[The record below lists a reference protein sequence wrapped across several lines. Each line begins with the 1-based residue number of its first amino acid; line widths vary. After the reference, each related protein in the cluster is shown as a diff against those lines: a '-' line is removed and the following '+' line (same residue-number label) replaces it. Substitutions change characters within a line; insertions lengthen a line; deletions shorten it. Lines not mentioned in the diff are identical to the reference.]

1 MHFKDRRRRFAVLPW
16 YLCFYLELIP
26 GTHLQEWPA
35 MLIEHDRTEYRTI
48 SCHWCARWVSR
59 PIGLVG
65 NYFNILYIFFHVTT
79 SERIILQFQI
89 VMLIIIPVILFDVMV
104 VTKCPH
110 SRECPIFWHIA
121 PKCLISMLFSLFSLR
136 GRVRLWFML
145 WEHHISQNLFAYSML
160 LWDGIS
166 WRKQS
171 WASMNPG

>member
-59 PIGLVG
+59 PIGLIG

-79 SERIILQFQI
+79 SERIILLFQI

-110 SRECPIFWHIA
+110 SRECPIFWHVA
-121 PKCLISMLFSLFSLR
+121 PKCLISMLFSLLSLR
-136 GRVRLWFML
+136 GKVRLWFML
-145 WEHHISQNLFAYSML
+145 WEQKFSFTFCQIGRWPSYTGSLY
-160 LWDGIS
+160 
-166 WRKQS
+166 
-171 WASMNPG
+171 